1 MPGTGD
7 SSACPSPEPEQGRTR
22 RWPYAAHPSG
32 IAWATPV
39 FAAAGVVDSATSTGL
54 GYSVLPI
61 AAWWLH
67 DARNGSAAATDF
79 RREPRARNAA
89 LAHAR
94 CASVRRLPAAVC
106 VLTVRPTR
114 GSATRVRHAAHSAVN
129 RPDTVF
135 AAAAARAGP
144 LDTTAT
150 SKRRAI
156 FTTRRDAAV
165 PAGAGRAI
173 LVPTATSRSRG
184 ATGPRCVLR
193 FAAAAAAPAG
203 LRDVIL
209 VPATTGPACL
219 RGVLRVAAAS
229 DDGPVEVAS

>member
-1 MPGTGD
+1 MPGAGD

-22 RWPYAAHPSG
+22 RWPHAAHPSG

-39 FAAAGVVDSATSTGL
+39 STAEVAVCPTSTGL

-67 DARNGSAAATDF
+67 DARNGSAAAANL
-79 RREPRARNAA
+79 RRESRPRNAA

-94 CASVRRLPAAVC
+94 CVSVRRLPAAVC
-106 VLTVRPTR
+106 VLTVGPTR
-114 GSATRVRHAAHSAVN
+114 RSATRVRDAAHSTVD
-129 RPDTVF
+129 RPDTIF
-135 AAAAARAGP
+135 AAAAAGAGS

-150 SKRRAI
+150 TKRPVV
-156 FTTRRDAAV
+156 FTTRRDG
-165 PAGAGRAI
+165 AGSASTGRAI
-173 LVPTATSRSRG
+173 LVPTATARSRG
-184 ATGPRCVLR
+184 AAGPRRVLR
-193 FAAAAAAPAG
+193 VAAAAAAPTC
-203 LRDVIL
+203 LRDVVL